1 MHTHLHLSQLSNCRH
16 NIVLCFGHEPLKVCY
31 NSQNHVAIINFV
43 ETTKCH
49 ASVAILY
56 THKKVTAMVVPLA
69 VILNTKCHRF
79 ALFKLKS
86 SGISCLITTHPP
98 PGLFSKFL

>member
-1 MHTHLHLSQLSNCRH
+1 M
-16 NIVLCFGHEPLKVCY
+16 
-31 NSQNHVAIINFV
+31 IIV

-56 THKKVTAMVVPLA
+56 THKKVTAMVVVPLA

-86 SGISCLITTHPP
+86 CGTSCLITTHPP
-98 PGLFSKFL
+98 PRLVFKVSVNLATLSIFHLLEI

>member
-1 MHTHLHLSQLSNCRH
+1 M
-16 NIVLCFGHEPLKVCY
+16 
-31 NSQNHVAIINFV
+31 IIV

-56 THKKVTAMVVPLA
+56 THKKVTAMVVPSA

-86 SGISCLITTHPP
+86 CGTSCLITTHPP
-98 PGLFSKFL
+98 PRLVFKVSVNLATLSIFHLLEI